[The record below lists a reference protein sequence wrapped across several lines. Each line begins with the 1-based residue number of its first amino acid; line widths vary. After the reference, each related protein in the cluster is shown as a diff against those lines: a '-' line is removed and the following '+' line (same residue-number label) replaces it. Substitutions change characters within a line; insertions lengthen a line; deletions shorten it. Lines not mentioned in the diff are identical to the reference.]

1 MEKKQNGVPGDRPE
15 KERTEAD
22 EFKPFFILASVIA
35 GIVFAAGLFVSMRFA
50 VNEFYNLA
58 YERGFY
64 PDRSAT
70 TKMKPQI
77 MEGFVPYYNTGNTD
91 FQNGQYDKAAGNY
104 MQALE
109 ENPPHDDE
117 AIREHTENECK
128 IRINLSLSLLNQI
141 DFEHLRLNDRE
152 AVDSAIEQ
160 LLVARE
166 VLTADEC
173 AHFDDPGGHN
183 ADAEQ
188 LKKEIDEVLK
198 RLNYKPPQESG
209 GGGDDNR
216 QQQQQAS
223 DDENQQNEQ
232 SRREKELERKL
243 NDEMSKAKEEQERS
257 ERERA
262 QEREAGEGSDGYGY
276 GQDPDVQAW

>member
-1 MEKKQNGVPGDRPE
+1 MSKKRNGVPEE
-15 KERTEAD
+15 KAQTQRTEAD
-22 EFKPFFILASVIA
+22 DFKPFFILASVIA
-35 GIVFAAGLFVSMRFA
+35 AIVFAAGLFVAMRYA
-50 VNEFYNLA
+50 VNEFYNVA
-58 YERGFY
+58 YEHGYYF
-64 PDRSAT
+64 DRSAT
-70 TKMKPQI
+70 TKMRPQI
-77 MEGFVPYYNTGNTD
+77 MEGYVPFYNTGNTD
-91 FQNGQYDKAAGNY
+91 FQNGQYEKAAGNF

-109 ENPPHDDE
+109 ENAPHDDE
-117 AIREHTENECK
+117 AIREHTENECR

-141 DFEHLRLNDRE
+141 DFKHLHLNDRE

-166 VLTADEC
+166 VLTANEC

-183 ADAEQ
+183 GDAEQ

-198 RLNYKPPQESG
+198 RLNYQPPPEG
-209 GGGDDNR
+209 GGGGEDR

-223 DDENQQNEQ
+223 DDENRQNEQ

-262 QEREAGEGSDGYGY
+262 RAREAGDGSDGYGY
-276 GQDPDVQAW
+276 GSDPDVQAW

>member
-1 MEKKQNGVPGDRPE
+1 MSKKRNGVPEDLPE

-22 EFKPFFILASVIA
+22 EFKPFFILASIIA
-35 GIVFAAGLFVSMRFA
+35 GVVFAAGLFISMRFA

-58 YERGFY
+58 YERGYY

-70 TKMKPQI
+70 TKMKPHI
-77 MEGFVPYYNTGNTD
+77 MEGYVPFYNTGNTD
-91 FQNGQYDKAAGNY
+91 FKNGRFDTAAGNY

-109 ENPPHDDE
+109 EHPPHDDE
-117 AIREHTENECK
+117 AIHEHTENECR
-128 IRINLSLSLLNQI
+128 IRINLSLALLNQI
-141 DFEHLRLNDRE
+141 DFEHLHMNDRE

-198 RLNYKPPQESG
+198 RLNYEPPQENG
-209 GGGDDNR
+209 GGGNDN

-243 NDEMSKAKEEQERS
+243 NDEMSKAKEEQEKS

-262 QEREAGEGSDGYGY
+262 RERDAGEGGDGYGY

>member
-1 MEKKQNGVPGDRPE
+1 MIKKRNGVPDDIPE
-15 KERTEAD
+15 KEKTEAD

-35 GIVFAAGLFVSMRFA
+35 GIVFAAGLFVAMRYA

-58 YERGFY
+58 YERGYY

-70 TKMKPQI
+70 TKMRPQI
-77 MEGFVPYYNTGNTD
+77 MEGYVPFYNTGNTD
-91 FQNGQYDKAAGNY
+91 FQNGQYEKAAGNF

-109 ENPPHDDE
+109 EQPPHDEE
-117 AIREHTENECK
+117 AIHEHTENECR

-141 DFEHLRLNDRE
+141 DFKNLHMNDRE

-166 VLTADEC
+166 VLTAGEC

-198 RLNYKPPQESG
+198 RLNYDPPPEG
-209 GGGDDNR
+209 GGEDQQQ
-216 QQQQQAS
+216 QQQQQAN

-232 SRREKELERKL
+232 SRREKELEKKL

-262 QEREAGEGSDGYGY
+262 KEREGGEGSDGYGY

>member
-1 MEKKQNGVPGDRPE
+1 MRKKRNGIPEDIPE

-35 GIVFAAGLFVSMRFA
+35 GIVFAAGLFVAMRFA

-58 YERGFY
+58 YERGY
-64 PDRSAT
+64 YLDRSAT
-70 TKMKPQI
+70 TKMNPQI

-91 FQNGQYDKAAGNY
+91 FRNGQYEKAAGNF

-117 AIREHTENECK
+117 AIQEHTENECR

-141 DFEHLRLNDRE
+141 DFKNLRLNDRE
-152 AVDSAIEQ
+152 AVDNAIEQ

-198 RLNYKPPQESG
+198 RLNYEPPQESDG
-209 GGGDDNR
+209 GND
-216 QQQQQAS
+216 QQQQQQQQQS

-243 NDEMSKAKEEQERS
+243 NDEMSKAKEEQEKS

-262 QEREAGEGSDGYGY
+262 REREAGEGGDGYGY
-276 GQDPDVQAW
+276 GQDSDVQAW